1 MTFPIF
7 SPSRV
12 MSLNSRDVLINQQV
26 VQQRSC
32 PAFPSK
38 AAKMADCLPETRR
51 SGSFFGLRIIMMRGM
66 TSAQPTR
73 DRIEYASLVLRHPF
87 SGPDA
92 GSREICRQ
100 GVRVIRTA
108 AGSRPGPLSGVV
120 VLWAICA
127 LLLAAGVAAST
138 LGAAGAADAP
148 AADAVAQAQSPG
160 LGISIASEGLDTS
173 FPERLRSLLGMLALG
188 GLAWCFSVN
197 RRAIP
202 WRVVAWGVS
211 LQLIFAFFILKTA
224 VGLALFQGANTVVV
238 GLLGYTLEGSRFIF
252 GNLVDNNIPIGTG
265 EPGNGAF
272 NPIPGQ
278 VANPAAYVAFTVLP
292 TIIFLASLMTVLYH
306 LGVMQFVVRGMAWVM
321 QRTMRTSGAETL
333 SAAGNIFVGQTEAP
347 LLIKPFVEKMTMSE
361 LNAVMT
367 SGFATVAGGVMAA
380 YVGFLISYFPD
391 IAGHLMAASV
401 MSAPAALMMAKL
413 MYPEDGEPETAGRLV
428 KQVEKPDV
436 NVIDAAARGAG
447 EGLRLALNV
456 GAMLLAFV
464 ALVYLING
472 LMGWAGGLVG
482 LPDLTLQSVLGLAM
496 APLAWLMGVPWADA
510 ASVGSLMGIKTALN
524 EFVAYV
530 ELAGLLGEGST
541 LHPRSVVIAT
551 YALCGFA
558 NFSSIAIQ
566 IGGIGGIAPS
576 RRSDLSRIGLR
587 AMVGGT
593 LAAFMTAT
601 VAGMIL

>member
-1 MTFPIF
+1 M
-7 SPSRV
+7 
-12 MSLNSRDVLINQQV
+12 
-26 VQQRSC
+26 
-32 PAFPSK
+32 
-38 AAKMADCLPETRR
+38 
-51 SGSFFGLRIIMMRGM
+51 
-66 TSAQPTR
+66 
-73 DRIEYASLVLRHPF
+73 
-87 SGPDA
+87 
-92 GSREICRQ
+92 
-100 GVRVIRTA
+100 
-108 AGSRPGPLSGVV
+108 SRPPDELRARPGRGVII
-120 VLWAICA
+120 LWAVCA
-127 LLLAAGVAAST
+127 LLLAAGAAAAATGAGSAPDVAAPAPGIVASPAGMGGT
-138 LGAAGAADAP
+138 AGAAGADGAP
-148 AADAVAQAQSPG
+148 ALAAAAPVQQSPG

-188 GLAWCFSVN
+188 ALAWAFSVN
-197 RRAIP
+197 RSAIP

-211 LQLIFAFFILKTA
+211 LQLVFAFFILKTA
-224 VGLALFQGANTVVV
+224 IGLALFQGANTVVV
-238 GLLGYTLEGSRFIF
+238 GLLGYTLEGARFIF

-265 EPGNGAF
+265 EPGNGDF

-278 VANPAAYVAFTVLP
+278 VANPGAYVAFAVLP

-367 SGFATVAGGVMAA
+367 AGFATVAGGVMAA

-401 MSAPAALMMAKL
+401 MSAPAALMMAKV

-428 KQVEKPDV
+428 KEVEKPDV

-447 EGLRLALNV
+447 DGLRLALNV

-472 LMGWAGGLVG
+472 MMGWVGGLVG
-482 LPDLTLQSVLGLAM
+482 LPNLTLQSVLGLAL
-496 APLAWLMGVPWADA
+496 APLAWLMGVPWQDA

-530 ELAGLLGEGST
+530 ELAGMLGEDSA

-566 IGGIGGIAPS
+566 LGGIGSIAPS
-576 RRSDLSRIGLR
+576 RRRDLSRIGLR
-587 AMVGGT
+587 AMVGGA

>member
-1 MTFPIF
+1 M
-7 SPSRV
+7 SRA
-12 MSLNSRDVLINQQV
+12 
-26 VQQRSC
+26 
-32 PAFPSK
+32 PAGPR
-38 AAKMADCLPETRR
+38 AGPGPA
-51 SGSFFGLRIIMMRGM
+51 LRI
-66 TSAQPTR
+66 
-73 DRIEYASLVLRHPF
+73 LW
-87 SGPDA
+87 
-92 GSREICRQ
+92 
-100 GVRVIRTA
+100 
-108 AGSRPGPLSGVV
+108 VV
-120 VLWAICA
+120 C
-127 LLLAAGVAAST
+127 LLLVGAGLAAASP
-138 LGAAGAADAP
+138 GAGGAADVP
-148 AADAVAQAQSPG
+148 AAAEAATVQQGPG

-173 FPERLRSLLGMLALG
+173 LPERLRSLLGMLALG
-188 GLAWCFSVN
+188 GLAWVFSVN
-197 RRAIP
+197 RAAIP

-211 LQLIFAFFILKTA
+211 LQLVFAFFILKTA
-224 VGLALFQGANTVVV
+224 VGLAIFQGANTVVV
-238 GLLGYTLEGSRFIF
+238 GLLGYTLEGARFIF

-265 EPGNGAF
+265 EPGNGDF

-278 VANPAAYVAFTVLP
+278 VANPGAYVAFTVLP

-367 SGFATVAGGVMAA
+367 AGFATVAGGVMAA

-401 MSAPAALMMAKL
+401 MSAPAALMLAKL

-428 KQVEKPDV
+428 TSVEKPDV

-447 EGLRLALNV
+447 DGLRLALNV

-482 LPDLTLQSVLGLAM
+482 LPDLTLQSVLGLAL

-510 ASVGSLMGIKTALN
+510 AEVGSLMGIKTALN

-566 IGGIGGIAPS
+566 LGGIGGLAPS
-576 RRSDLSRIGLR
+576 RRQDLSRIGLR
-587 AMVGGT
+587 AMVGGA